1 MRYSWSTE
9 SDMDVGIDPTPH
21 PTVLTWTAGTDP
33 AYCLARIKLHT
44 VEAIMLDLFHLLTT
58 KSFF

>member
-1 MRYSWSTE
+1 
-9 SDMDVGIDPTPH
+9 MDVGIDPTPH